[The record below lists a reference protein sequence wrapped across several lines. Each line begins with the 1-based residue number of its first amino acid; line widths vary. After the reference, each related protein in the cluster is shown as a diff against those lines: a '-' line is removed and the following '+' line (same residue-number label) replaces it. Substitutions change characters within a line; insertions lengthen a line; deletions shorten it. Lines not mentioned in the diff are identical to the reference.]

1 MDESRATPKAV
12 VVSAVLHV
20 GIVAFLFLAV
30 LPCSKYEAFVTA
42 LGLPASMNP
51 ITCSVPLRL
60 QGPIIEATL
69 IGPTGSPPPKP
80 VKVKPV
86 PNTVPPPPT
95 VTPPTPLTPDKPA
108 VSQLP
113 PPPKH
118 PDTVDQERVVEDA
131 ALKADDAKKV
141 QEEKE
146 RQHQSE
152 LDAEAAKKKIEEKKK
167 IDALFAKMD
176 AASAQTKQLDS
187 RAKQAKQQMEDL
199 KNAQDNARP
208 DLPNASQ
215 VQSGNNSPDSDLSS
229 EYAAAIQNAVTPNWL
244 RPDNMPSVPCAV
256 NIVQSPGGDVLS
268 ATVDPGCPYDEAG
281 RRSVENAVLRTKTLP
296 YKGFEKV
303 FKRNLTFTF
312 RPQ

>member
-12 VVSAVLHV
+12 VLSAVLHI
-20 GIVAFLFLAV
+20 GIVGFLFLAV
-30 LPCSKYEAFVTA
+30 LPCSAYENFFNA
-42 LGLPASMNP
+42 LHLPSWMNP
-51 ITCSVPLRL
+51 ITCSAPLKL

-69 IGPTGSPPPKP
+69 IGPTGSPPPKA

-86 PNTVPPPPT
+86 PDTVPPPPT
-95 VTPPTPLTPDKPA
+95 VTPPKPTPEKPA

-118 PDTVDQERVVEDA
+118 PDVVDQERVVEDA
-131 ALKADDAKKV
+131 ALKAEQAKKV

-146 RQHQSE
+146 RQRQSE
-152 LDAEAAKKKIEEKKK
+152 LDAQAAKKKEEERKKL
-167 IDALFAKMD
+167 DAIFAKMA

-187 RAKQAKQQMEDL
+187 KAKQAQQQLADL
-199 KNAQDNARP
+199 KNAQDNARS

-215 VQSGNNSPDSDLSS
+215 LQTGNNSPDSDLSS

-244 RPDNMPSVPCAV
+244 RPDNMPDVPCDV
-256 NIVQSPGGDVLS
+256 HIVQSPGGDVLS
-268 ATVDPGCPYDEAG
+268 ATVDSSCPYDEAG

-303 FKRNLTFTF
+303 FRRNLTFTF

>member
-12 VVSAVLHV
+12 VLSAVLHI
-20 GIVAFLFLAV
+20 GIVGFLFLAV
-30 LPCSKYEAFVTA
+30 LPCASYERFFNA
-42 LGLPASMNP
+42 LHLPSWMNP
-51 ITCSVPLRL
+51 ITCSAPLKL

-69 IGPTGSPPPKP
+69 IGPTGSPPPKA

-95 VTPPTPLTPDKPA
+95 VTPPKPTPEKPA

-131 ALKADDAKKV
+131 ALKAEEAKKV

-146 RQHQSE
+146 RQRQAE
-152 LDAEAAKKKIEEKKK
+152 LDAQAAKKKEEERKKL
-167 IDALFAKMD
+167 DAIFAKMA
-176 AASAQTKQLDS
+176 AASAQTRQLDNK
-187 RAKQAKQQMEDL
+187 AKQAQQQLADL

-215 VQSGNNSPDSDLSS
+215 LQTGNNSPDSDLSS

-244 RPDNMPSVPCAV
+244 RPDNMPDVPCKV
-256 NIVQSPGGDVLS
+256 HIVQSPGGDVLS
-268 ATVDPGCPYDEAG
+268 ANVDSSCPYDAAG
-281 RRSVENAVLRTKTLP
+281 RRSLENAVLRTKTLP
-296 YKGFEKV
+296 YKGFESV
-303 FKRNLTFTF
+303 FTRNLTLIF